1 MTDTPDIVIRT
12 PEERAAA
19 RLCFTELRSGATASL
34 VVTANTPMKENASNF
49 LVFEDREAALLWAAA
64 RTRELSS
71 EGVEVY
77 GGLRIDKLR
86 EFPDRRVSIPY
97 ADWRSHATEGMLE
110 W

>member
-1 MTDTPDIVIRT
+1 MADIPDIVIRT
-12 PEERAAA
+12 AEEREAAHI
-19 RLCFTELRSGATASL
+19 CFVELRSGGRVSL
-34 VVTANTPMKENASNF
+34 VVTADTPMKENATKF

-77 GGLRIDKLR
+77 GGLRVDKLR

-97 ADWRSHATEGMLE
+97 ADWRSHGLVGMLE